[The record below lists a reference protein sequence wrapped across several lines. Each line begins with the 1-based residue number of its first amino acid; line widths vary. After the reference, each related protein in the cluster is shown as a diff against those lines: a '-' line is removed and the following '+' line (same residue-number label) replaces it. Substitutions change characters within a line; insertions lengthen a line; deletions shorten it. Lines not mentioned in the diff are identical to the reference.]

1 MIIRLC
7 SAILGTVVLVWS
19 FATSEG
25 LTADTDAAKD
35 AAQDNNA
42 GAAAPAVD
50 EKALAELRTKREK
63 AQAELDAIS
72 KPKTLA
78 AGTPPGTPQEEL
90 LERRTLLHHIVRSL
104 DEQIDNML
112 RLDQARRHR
121 EELAKSSTAADAPA
135 ESPPYSVFDA
145 DQLWDT
151 VYSLRLAVEGLQSQL
166 SLIELRSNHAR
177 ESLLGAEERLR
188 QTSERLETTKGTAS
202 DDRQRWLRDLET
214 LRQRAAAAELQVAE
228 VSKIRI
234 GEELS
239 DTRASPRISGTP
251 AGDCRAP
258 GRIHGNRSRQD
269 PEAPVRG
276 TAAPRR

>member
-1 MIIRLC
+1 MTIRLC
-7 SAILGTVVLVWS
+7 SAVLGTVVLFWS

-25 LTADTDAAKD
+25 LTADTDAAKNV
-35 AAQDNNA
+35 AQDNNA

-78 AGTPPGTPQEEL
+78 AGTPPGTPQEEP

-166 SLIELRSNHAR
+166 SLIEIRSNHAR
-177 ESLLGAEERLR
+177 ESLLGAEEHLR

-214 LRQRAAAAELQVAE
+214 LRQRAAAAELQAAE
-228 VSKIRI
+228 VSKIRV

-251 AGDCRAP
+251 AGDC
-258 GRIHGNRSRQD
+258 
-269 PEAPVRG
+269 
-276 TAAPRR
+276 